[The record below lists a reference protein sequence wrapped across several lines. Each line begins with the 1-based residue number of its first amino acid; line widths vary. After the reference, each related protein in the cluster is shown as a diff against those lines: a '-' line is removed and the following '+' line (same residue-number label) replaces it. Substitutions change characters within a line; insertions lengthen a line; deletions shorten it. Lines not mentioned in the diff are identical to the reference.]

1 MDGSRTVIERAIA
14 LPFSF
19 NSAGELSYTND
30 EKKIIQDRLVLA
42 IMSRPGERVMRP
54 SFGSAVYETLFEDE
68 NTAIAVATEAVSAC
82 FTEFFP
88 YLEFIE
94 AVPNLDSGGTLE
106 LDIKYRKSQ
115 QTLTESLSIKTK
127 IFSRAGE
134 VIQEVK

>member
-1 MDGSRTVIERAIA
+1 VIQRAIA

-19 NSAGELSYTND
+19 NSAGEVSYTTD
-30 EKKIIQDRLVLA
+30 EAKIIQDRLVLA

-54 SFGSAVYETLFEDE
+54 SFGSAIYETMFEDE
-68 NTAIAVATEAVSAC
+68 NTAIAIATEAVAAC

-94 AVPNLDSGGTLE
+94 VLPDLDGEGTLE
-106 LDIKYRKSQ
+106 LEVRYRKSQ

-127 IFSRAGE
+127 TFSRAGE
-134 VIQEVK
+134 VLQEVQ

>member
-1 MDGSRTVIERAIA
+1 MIEKAIS

-19 NSAGELSYTND
+19 NSAGEISYTND

-42 IMSRPGERVMRP
+42 IMTRPSERVMRP
-54 SFGSAVYETLFEDE
+54 SFGSAIYETLFEDE
-68 NTAIAVATEAVSAC
+68 NAAIAIATEAVAAC

-94 AVPNLDSGGTLE
+94 VIPNLDSGGALE
-106 LDIKYRKSQ
+106 LDVKYRKSQ

-134 VIQEVK
+134 VIQEVR

>member
-1 MDGSRTVIERAIA
+1 VIQRAIA

-19 NSAGELSYTND
+19 NSAGEVSYTTD
-30 EKKIIQDRLVLA
+30 EVKIIQDRLVLA

-54 SFGSAVYETLFEDE
+54 SFGSAIYETMFEDE
-68 NTAIAVATEAVSAC
+68 NTAIAIATEAVAAC

-94 AVPNLDSGGTLE
+94 VLPDLDGEGTLE
-106 LDIKYRKSQ
+106 LEVRYRKSQ

-127 IFSRAGE
+127 TFSRAGE
-134 VIQEVK
+134 VLQEVQ

>member
-1 MDGSRTVIERAIA
+1 VIQRAIA

-19 NSAGELSYTND
+19 NSAGEVSYTTD
-30 EKKIIQDRLVLA
+30 EAKIIQDRLVLA

-54 SFGSAVYETLFEDE
+54 SFGSAIYETMFEDE
-68 NTAIAVATEAVSAC
+68 NTAIAIATEAVAAC

-94 AVPNLDSGGTLE
+94 VLPDLDGEGTLE
-106 LDIKYRKSQ
+106 LEVRYRKSQ

-134 VIQEVK
+134 VLQEVR